1 MEFEAVGISRYA
13 STFAGMVEGY
23 FTDPK
28 FVRIAKRDIMEGQHR
43 NPAGK
48 PEYFTTAF
56 FHHPLELQEE
66 VREAGFFIQ
75 IALAIEGAAIFLQD
89 LDEQWKDTVRRERIL
104 DAVRWL
110 EDEPSV
116 IGVTG
121 HIMLVA
127 IKRRRAG

>member
-1 MEFEAVGISRYA
+1 
-13 STFAGMVEGY
+13 
-23 FTDPK
+23 
-28 FVRIAKRDIMEGQHR
+28 MEGQHR